1 MEYVRIKLKDVEGL
15 MLKNFPFNGSI
26 MLGRLT
32 AKSLF
37 LQRSEGKS
45 YQPDKFRESNH
56 VLKISLKLMSQ

>member
-1 MEYVRIKLKDVEGL
+1 

-56 VLKISLKLMSQ
+56 VLEISLKLMSQ